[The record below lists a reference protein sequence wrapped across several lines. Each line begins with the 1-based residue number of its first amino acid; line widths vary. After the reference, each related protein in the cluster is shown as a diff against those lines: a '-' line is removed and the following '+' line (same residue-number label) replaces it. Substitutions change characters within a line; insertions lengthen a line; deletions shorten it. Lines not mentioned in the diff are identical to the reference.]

1 MADFFNSERMYAI
14 AQFIRTLMPI
24 MAAIGTVSS
33 AIGLWRMFNKWHKP
47 GILSLIPFARGW
59 IFGRDSDIKPRLI
72 YSISDG
78 VILVLTPIF
87 YWIRATGTL
96 TEAHIWKF
104 TFYVDRSMIIITV
117 FWAIAEI
124 MRFYSS
130 VHISANLVKKNK
142 QKKRWVLSWIF
153 LPKFSKV
160 VWGFSNRYVKEK
172 TDEDQDE

>member
-1 MADFFNSERMYAI
+1 MTDLFNAERMYAI

-24 MAAIGTVSS
+24 MAGIGTVSS
-33 AIGLWRMFNKWHKP
+33 VIGLWRMFNKWHQP
-47 GILSLIPFARGW
+47 GILSLLPFARGW
-59 IFGRDSDIKPRLI
+59 IFGRDSERKPRLV

-96 TEAHIWKF
+96 TETHIGNF

-117 FWAIAEI
+117 IWAMAEI
-124 MRFYSS
+124 MRFCSS
-130 VHISANLVKKNK
+130 VHISANLVKKNG

-153 LPKFSKV
+153 LPKLSKI
-160 VWGFSNRYVKEK
+160 VWGFSNRYVR
-172 TDEDQDE
+172 EDVK